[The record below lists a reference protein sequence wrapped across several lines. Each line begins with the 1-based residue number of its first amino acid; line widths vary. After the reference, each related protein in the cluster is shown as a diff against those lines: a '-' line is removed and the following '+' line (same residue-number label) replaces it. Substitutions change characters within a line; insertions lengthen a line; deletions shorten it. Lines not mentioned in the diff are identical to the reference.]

1 MTNQSSITSPNT
13 YARIGGI
20 AYLIIIVAG
29 LLGEMFIRNSIIVSG
44 DAAATAQNL
53 AASPGLWRLGIAGD
67 ILMHICDLI
76 VLLAYIVLFWPV
88 NRKLIILSVMLNLM
102 QTAVLVANKLN
113 LILPLLLLGKKNYL
127 VSLNP
132 EQLQS
137 LSYFFIQAHSYG
149 FGIGL
154 IFFGCASLI
163 VGYLIRKSVFLPRI
177 LGTGMQI
184 AGACYLI
191 NSFALILWPKT
202 ADMLFPAILL
212 PPFIAELSLSLWLI
226 IKGVNVPVWKEKAM
240 TSSI

>member
-1 MTNQSSITSPNT
+1 MTNQSTNTSPNT

-20 AYLIIIVAG
+20 AYLIIIIAG
-29 LLGEMFIRNSIIVSG
+29 LLGEMFIRNSIIVAG
-44 DAAATAQNL
+44 NAGATAQNL

-88 NRKLIILSVMLNLM
+88 NRKLIILAVMLNLM

-113 LILPLLLLGKKNYL
+113 LILPLLLMGKKDYMA
-127 VSLNP
+127 SFNP

-177 LGTGMQI
+177 LGIGMQI

-191 NSFALILWPKT
+191 NSFALILVPKI
-202 ADMLFPAILL
+202 ANMLFPAILL
-212 PPFIAELSLSLWLI
+212 PPFLAELSLSLWLI
-226 IKGVNVPVWKEKAM
+226 FKGVDVQVWKEKAAV
-240 TSSI
+240 SSL